1 MRQLMAVIRA
11 SQAIV
16 SGSTGRA
23 HLAVGL
29 GMPPDSLLDPRRSR
43 SPVRWKPLGRGVV
56 LKPDMPTC
64 EKCVYEACPYWDC
77 LDRITVEQVTARVR
91 EVVGHAECI
100 TVLHV

>member
-29 GMPPDSLLDPRRSR
+29 GMPTDSLLDPRRSR

-77 LDRITVEQVTARVR
+77 LDRIGVEQVLERVQ
-91 EVVGHAECI
+91 EVLQRGTGM